1 MQSRVS
7 TIVGTAVVAFLFA
20 FTSMAVTQAQTA
32 PPPPGDGR
40 PPVTA
45 GDIIWAFA
53 QEDPLFDE
61 RVATALGT
69 LMWPKI
75 EATAPDGARIV
86 RVEQQ
91 EPGIFPSGF
100 VAPAADVP
108 LLLAAAGFGQTPP
121 FVELGRCKVWVGAP
135 QDGIESAITPAEAA
149 PLLTAALQESLAS
162 LGVQSQL
169 CASTLD
175 PADAHLLV
183 WVAYGD
189 APELVVRSQP
199 TFLTGTGAPPVSST
213 PPPGQSVPSG
223 APQPGVTGNA
233 GFADSTNGWAPVA
246 IAVLSVICVA
256 LVLGARLVTRRV

>member
-1 MQSRVS
+1 
-7 TIVGTAVVAFLFA
+7 VAFLLA
-20 FTSMAVTQAQTA
+20 FTSMTVAQAQTA

-40 PPVTA
+40 PPVTQ

-53 QEDPLFDE
+53 QEAPLFDE
-61 RVATALGT
+61 RVATALGA
-69 LMWPKI
+69 LMWPQI

-121 FVELGRCKVWVGAP
+121 FVEIGQCKVWVGAP
-135 QDGIESAITPAEAA
+135 QDEIESAITPAEAA
-149 PLLTAALQESLAS
+149 PLITAALQEALAS
-162 LGVQSQL
+162 LGVESQL
-169 CASTLD
+169 CTSTSNLSE
-175 PADAHLLV
+175 AHVLV

-189 APELVVRSQP
+189 APELATRSQP
-199 TFLTGTGAPPVSST
+199 TFLAGTGAPPV
-213 PPPGQSVPSG
+213 PPNLPPGQSVPSG

-233 GFADSTNGWAPVA
+233 GITGSTDGWAPVA
-246 IAVLSVICVA
+246 MAVLGVTSVL
-256 LVLGARLVTRRV
+256 LVLGARLLVTRRT